1 MDTGTIYIAT
11 NLLNGKQYVG
21 QTIDFKQRLLWH
33 LHNSK
38 YHFGRAIRKYGKD
51 SFTFEQLEYPAE
63 ELNQQEKYWIAQ
75 LNTFSPGGY
84 NHTTGGDCFKMSEAT
99 KEKISKN
106 NARVWKGRK
115 RSQEFRDHCSRG
127 HLGIPLTEEHKANLC
142 GRIPWNKGKETP
154 EEVRIKQSI
163 AASKRKA
170 SPETLASLS
179 RAHSGEK
186 NGFYGK
192 KHSAETLEKIRKAKE
207 ENPLRDEIN
216 KRISATLTGR
226 PLSEET
232 KRKMKIALDLRYA
245 LPEDT
250 KKAILDEYLA
260 GSFIYT
266 IAKKYSMVKKR
277 ISKIIHNQIVSQEGE
292 IS

>member
-11 NLLNGKQYVG
+11 NLMNGKQYVG
-21 QTIDFKQRLLWH
+21 QTIDFKQRLMWH

-51 SFTFEQLEYPAE
+51 SFAFEQLEYPAE
-63 ELNQQEKYWIAQ
+63 ELNQWEQHWIEQ
-75 LNTFSPGGY
+75 LGTFSPDGY

-154 EEVRIKQSI
+154 KETKARQSI
-163 AASKRKA
+163 AASQRDSHPCTK
-170 SPETLASLS
+170 ETKKKIGDAQ
-179 RAHSGEK
+179 RGEK
-186 NGFYGK
+186 NHMFGK
-192 KHSAETLEKIRKAKE
+192 PSPRRGVVYPREVRQVKNALIIKH
-207 ENPLRDEIN
+207 
-216 KRISATLTGR
+216 
-226 PLSEET
+226 
-232 KRKMKIALDLRYA
+232 A
-245 LPEDT
+245 LPENT
-250 KKAILDEYLA
+250 KQAILDEYLA
-260 GSFIYT
+260 GSFIYA
-266 IAKKYSMVKKR
+266 IAKKYSMGKKR
-277 ISKIIHNQIVSQEGE
+277 ISKIIHNQTMSQGG
-292 IS
+292 IL